1 MHDSPALEFVHI
13 TIPFGIQGSTL
24 MSVAQSLTDVAER
37 GGRATG
43 AVLSH
48 NRELTFDA
56 ADVRYVDYTTVC
68 PREWFTPGELA
79 QDVLSGK
86 LGRLRPHYGHLMDPA
101 IEAVSEMKSRVALVY
116 AGHYAEASLPQ
127 WQRVRGETAVVLYV
141 HSPLSRTYGRRELNR
156 LLAGADMIAFAG
168 DHLRRA
174 TEQRLG
180 RSDGR
185 LVSAPNG
192 VDPFFLEA
200 PVRDRSPGVFEV
212 LYAGRIWPNKG
223 VHLMLE
229 AVERAAA
236 LTSRPLR
243 ARVIGS
249 ADYVAGSP
257 LTRYEESLRARAAG
271 MSVDVE
277 FVTFV
282 DRATLRDYLEGAAV
296 ACLPSL
302 WAEARPLA
310 ALEAMAT
317 GLPIITSDS
326 PGMKEAVGAA
336 GVVVPGGD
344 PDVTARAIA
353 RMADD
358 EDAWLESSAA
368 SRTHAL
374 GCRWESVVEVL
385 SSVRAV

>member
-1 MHDSPALEFVHI
+1 MSVSRDLEFVHV
-13 TIPFGIQGSTL
+13 TIPFGVQGSTL
-24 MSVAQSLTDVAER
+24 MTVAQSISSVVER
-37 GGRATG
+37 DGGATG

-48 NRELTFDA
+48 NRDLTLTA
-56 ADVRYVDYTTVC
+56 ADVRYVDYTRVC
-68 PREWFTPGELA
+68 PREWFTRRELA
-79 QDVLSGK
+79 WDVLSGT
-86 LGRLRPHYGHLMDPA
+86 LGRTRPHYGHLMDPA
-101 IEAVSEMKSRVALVY
+101 IEAISDMKARNVLVY

-127 WQRVRGETAVVLYV
+127 WESVREQAAVVLYV
-141 HSPLSRTYGRRELNR
+141 HTPLSKSYRSRELAR
-156 LLAGADMIAFAG
+156 LLDHADMIAFAG
-168 DHLRRA
+168 DHLRHA
-174 TEQRLG
+174 TAQRLG
-180 RSDGR
+180 RDDDR
-185 LVSAPNG
+185 MVSAPNG
-192 VDPFFLEA
+192 VDPFFFETS
-200 PVRDRSPGVFEV
+200 PRTRSPEVFEV
-212 LYAGRIWPNKG
+212 LYAGRVWPNKG

-249 ADYVAGSP
+249 SDYSP
-257 LTRYEESLRARAAG
+257 GASLTAYELSLRAQAEA
-271 MSVDVE
+271 MTVPVVFE
-277 FVTFV
+277 TFV
-282 DRATLRDYLEGAAV
+282 GRATLRDYLHGAAV

-317 GLPIITSDS
+317 GLPTITSDS

-344 PDVTARAIA
+344 PALTAIHLA

-358 EDAWLESSAA
+358 EETWLERSVAA
-368 SRTHAL
+368 RAHAL

-385 SSVRAV
+385 SSARA